1 MWILMMIV
9 NAGNM
14 IRMDS
19 GDTGRDT
26 GWDRSG
32 VSAQMLESVLGS
44 FRISTKLRQVIKYQF
59 FVSDSFFVFF
69 RTASDGVAIL
79 VSARYGRSV
88 DMVGFAIKHKRSM
101 SINIGN
107 VRSAYQLDLPDSLSP
122 EDNGF
127 QTNLYALSAGE
138 LCTQYSGNSTRDDGQ
153 STSAHILRC
162 LRFGRPTAM
171 SVSLRRSWVIVDV
184 VD

>member
-69 RTASDGVAIL
+69 RTASDGVVIL
-79 VSARYGRSV
+79 VSARYSRSV
-88 DMVGFAIKHKRSM
+88 DMVGFAIKHERSM
-101 SINIGN
+101 SINMVN
-107 VRSAYQLDLPDSLSP
+107 VRSLI
-122 EDNGF
+122 N
-127 QTNLYALSAGE
+127 
-138 LCTQYSGNSTRDDGQ
+138 
-153 STSAHILRC
+153 
-162 LRFGRPTAM
+162 
-171 SVSLRRSWVIVDV
+171 
-184 VD
+184 